1 MQLLWY
7 TVRATRTCLPS
18 IFLSRG
24 QQAWMSFLLWPL
36 RLWIETT
43 GVQSLRNPKQTFFS
57 PRGISEQGKDRSK
70 CLLFTCPLPQ
80 HRDCTKPFM
89 PAGLSS
95 RSSCRDAACSSML
108 SFSQTR
114 EASVS
119 ASTLPSLWKVPK
131 PLHIGMYVCA
141 YKDTCMWWLCV
152 HMCVH
157 ACMCACMGR

>member
-1 MQLLWY
+1 MPAQHFLEQRTASLDVISALASQ
-7 TVRATRTCLPS
+7 TVDRDNWGSELEKPKADILLPS
-18 IFLSRG
+18 
-24 QQAWMSFLLWPL
+24 
-36 RLWIETT
+36 
-43 GVQSLRNPKQTFFS
+43 
-57 PRGISEQGKDRSK
+57 GISEQGKDRSK
-70 CLLFTCPLPQ
+70 CLLFTCPLRQ

-141 YKDTCMWWLCV
+141 YKDTCM
-152 HMCVH
+152 
-157 ACMCACMGR
+157 